1 MTLFTK
7 RIGTNMNAPIAEANY
22 EYIDHLLG
30 VGGLSSPVGVAW
42 GSTTKTFMQCLDQ
55 TTGYPN
61 DNTAASAP
69 FGNAVVLPDP
79 SVFPG
84 PFTIDWHGDARV
96 FIQINNFV
104 INVTTH
110 NCTFNAGNIITTIDP
125 TQPTSCEFSLNPVG
139 LSTGPQFVLIEAF
152 SNFGGSGI
160 FATNFRFYRSEDVGR
175 LNAGKMFRLPWLQAF
190 GALYP
195 GQVRFLNWISWVNP
209 MARFEHLGDPLK
221 LGFGSWLKSPPY
233 GDTTLSGVNKFALS
247 AVSTGPNQTPAT
259 MKHGEVVT
267 CRIGSGVMTRAGAT
281 LISSITNANP
291 GKVTT
296 NAPHGFLT
304 GDVIWHFLQAGNMP
318 KLTQLPVT
326 ITVVDA
332 TSYTIGIDT
341 TTYGAFTI
349 GGTPS
354 PYACEYVT
362 LNVGGRGDFPI
373 AYMPQTGTMVSG
385 ANIWGPD
392 PNQQLTTGA
401 YKTFY
406 FDKMLAVIT
415 DGNGNWV
422 TGTDGT
428 NSGGSWMLQLNGGVN
443 DAAGTNWPIEHMVT
457 YMNELN
463 EVTALAGAC
472 PSPMWLTLPVRSM
485 VTSNDGNFDPDY
497 TTASDMPL
505 NIAKTIKNGANGF
518 PGLASGIGCIF
529 EYSNEVWNNF
539 FWTYAYAATLSFQRY
554 GVTAG
559 SASFYNWQNIRSVLC
574 MKTIQAQFP
583 GDPLL
588 GYTIGLF
595 GGGGGF
601 NPGDTNYL
609 CVNGSTFYD
618 NDPVNTWHTPPIAF
632 HDAAGVAP
640 YVDPDFDY
648 VLLNANINSTGNSYN
663 SGTGLVTITIRD
675 GQVVTGSTLTITGV
689 TGAGTNLSS
698 VNVTNKT
705 GYGGRGTGTLTF
717 TIATGLNITS
727 ITGGQ
732 IAFNGTDTFF
742 DDVCRYNGTDNSGAF
757 SMTCHSNTTSFT
769 ASFTA
774 GNSDIVGTN
783 TLSAG
788 DHVFFATTVGNVP
801 AGGPYVVNPTNLS
814 GLHFQINGYQTG
826 SGNPPSGTGTSTCT
840 PGSITLVTTAVTNGP
855 PTVYQRIVGNGIN
868 APTLIASVSGSNPN
882 YTITL
887 AGPYFGSFSG
897 SFDREAGV
905 APGTVITSPPNGG
918 GNYIGAPNQAAALA
932 NWIFWC
938 TNGGA
943 AGFNFWNVVLPNQI
957 AMVTSHAGKL
967 FNNYEGG
974 PNWPTG
980 HTDRLYGVLITDD
993 QSVFLRATYNST
1005 QWRDAFLNFIT
1016 AFNAIPG
1023 TGNSSILLPM
1033 DNSPTIDVTN
1043 QRWAYSAP
1051 DSYLGTTEGLQ
1062 LSSNPAWAGMGAF
1075 NLALCQSGAGI
1086 TYTLMGQSWT

>member
-1 MTLFTK
+1 
-7 RIGTNMNAPIAEANY
+7 
-22 EYIDHLLG
+22 
-30 VGGLSSPVGVAW
+30 
-42 GSTTKTFMQCLDQ
+42 
-55 TTGYPN
+55 
-61 DNTAASAP
+61 
-69 FGNAVVLPDP
+69 
-79 SVFPG
+79 
-84 PFTIDWHGDARV
+84 
-96 FIQINNFV
+96 
-104 INVTTH
+104 
-110 NCTFNAGNIITTIDP
+110 
-125 TQPTSCEFSLNPVG
+125 
-139 LSTGPQFVLIEAF
+139 
-152 SNFGGSGI
+152 
-160 FATNFRFYRSEDVGR
+160 
-175 LNAGKMFRLPWLQAF
+175 
-190 GALYP
+190 
-195 GQVRFLNWISWVNP
+195 
-209 MARFEHLGDPLK
+209 
-221 LGFGSWLKSPPY
+221 
-233 GDTTLSGVNKFALS
+233 
-247 AVSTGPNQTPAT
+247 
-259 MKHGEVVT
+259 
-267 CRIGSGVMTRAGAT
+267 
-281 LISSITNANP
+281 
-291 GKVTT
+291 
-296 NAPHGFLT
+296 
-304 GDVIWHFLQAGNMP
+304 
-318 KLTQLPVT
+318 
-326 ITVVDA
+326 
-332 TSYTIGIDT
+332 
-341 TTYGAFTI
+341 
-349 GGTPS
+349 
-354 PYACEYVT
+354 
-362 LNVGGRGDFPI
+362 
-373 AYMPQTGTMVSG
+373 
-385 ANIWGPD
+385 
-392 PNQQLTTGA
+392 
-401 YKTFY
+401 
-406 FDKMLAVIT
+406 
-415 DGNGNWV
+415 
-422 TGTDGT
+422 
-428 NSGGSWMLQLNGGVN
+428 
-443 DAAGTNWPIEHMVT
+443 
-457 YMNELN
+457 
-463 EVTALAGAC
+463 
-472 PSPMWLTLPVRSM
+472 
-485 VTSNDGNFDPDY
+485 
-497 TTASDMPL
+497 MPL